1 MTTSQYAQGRVVC
14 FVDDDKNKV
23 GKILNGV
30 PVAGKREDIPR
41 LAKKYGVNEIYIAM
55 PSAPAKDRKEIIEI
69 CRETGCRVK
78 ILPGIY
84 QLLNGEVSV
93 SRLREVEIE
102 DLLGREP
109 VQVNM
114 DEILDYVRGKVVLV
128 TGGGGSIGSEL

>member
-1 MTTSQYAQGRVVC
+1 MLIAGAGTSGAVILKEMTTSQYAQGHVVC

-23 GKILNGV
+23 GKFLNGI
-30 PVAGKREDIPR
+30 PIAGTRGDISK
-41 LAKKYGVNEIYIAM
+41 LVEKYGVDEIYIAM

-93 SRLREVEIE
+93 GKLREVEIE

-109 VQVNM
+109 VRVNM
-114 DEILDYVRGKVVLV
+114 DEIGRAHV
-128 TGGGGSIGSEL
+128 